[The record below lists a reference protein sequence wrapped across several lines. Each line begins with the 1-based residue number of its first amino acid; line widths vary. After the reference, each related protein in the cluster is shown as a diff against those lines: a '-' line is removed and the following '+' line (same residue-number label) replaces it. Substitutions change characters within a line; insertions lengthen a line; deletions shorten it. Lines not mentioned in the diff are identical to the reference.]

1 MLLAFYS
8 NNLKTAHTLQMTAT
22 YAQIHSTIQTSQYHM
37 QRSLRHFT
45 EQLVG
50 ACSSMK
56 KNEERKQ
63 YDMPIHT
70 RIQDR
75 PMVIPYS
82 PQIKQTKHGF
92 INKMSHH
99 VFKIQHS
106 DWLSWKSQTHNT
118 AQQKYL
124 CYEKINL
131 YLPTKKFKET
141 QKFVNFISLHQS

>member
-1 MLLAFYS
+1 
-8 NNLKTAHTLQMTAT
+8 
-22 YAQIHSTIQTSQYHM
+22 M

-92 INKMSHH
+92 INKMSHK
-99 VFKIQHS
+99 VAKNMTTKT
-106 DWLSWKSQTHNT
+106 LKYHNG
-118 AQQKYL
+118 KL
-124 CYEKINL
+124 
-131 YLPTKKFKET
+131 KFKGDGT
-141 QKFVNFISLHQS
+141 HL